1 MQIQLWGEAILRCA
15 TTALRSMS
23 CHTADAENA
32 LWEVK
37 DRVLGGL
44 FE

>member
-23 CHTADAENA
+23 CHTADAENGYG
-32 LWEVK
+32 ET
-37 DRVLGGL
+37 VL
-44 FE
+44 